1 MVGPGVAEEIVV
13 RFEEEGM
20 LMTPESWCARREE
33 GWRAGWGM
41 VLEIN
46 LRVLLRLDHIK
57 SASHRR

>member
-13 RFEEEGM
+13 RFEEEEGM
-20 LMTPESWCARREE
+20 LMTRREE
-33 GWRAGWGM
+33 VGELGM

-46 LRVLLRLDHIK
+46 LRVLLHIK

>member
-13 RFEEEGM
+13 RFEEEEGM

-46 LRVLLRLDHIK
+46 LRVLPY
-57 SASHRR
+57 